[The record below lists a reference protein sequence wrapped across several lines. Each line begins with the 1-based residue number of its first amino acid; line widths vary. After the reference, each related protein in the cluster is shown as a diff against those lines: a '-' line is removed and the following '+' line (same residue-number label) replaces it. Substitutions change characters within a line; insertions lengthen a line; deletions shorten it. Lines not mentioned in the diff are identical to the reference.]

1 MAALLATQAFAE
13 QPTVQGTVAWRFEVL
28 ANYISHRADV
38 ARDGTV
44 YFNDSSGFLY
54 ALTPAGALK
63 WVYDGE
69 SVGSAG
75 PTVVGGDGTIYFGL
89 ASPDAAVH
97 AVNPDGT
104 RKCSAKANA
113 RHDRAGQH
121 QSVVLGL
128 KALLVLLIERCRR
141 GSAGREVAV
150 ITAMTVT
157 ARAAHLF

>member
-1 MAALLATQAFAE
+1 MRKYSFYFSASLLAGFLAGQALGE
-13 QPTVQGTVAWRFEVL
+13 QPTVQGTVAWWFEVL

-44 YFNDSSGFLY
+44 YFNDSSGLLY

-89 ASPDAAVH
+89 ASPDAA
-97 AVNPDGT
+97 
-104 RKCSAKANA
+104 
-113 RHDRAGQH
+113 
-121 QSVVLGL
+121 
-128 KALLVLLIERCRR
+128 
-141 GSAGREVAV
+141 
-150 ITAMTVT
+150 
-157 ARAAHLF
+157 